1 MEFHEKLQQLRKNKG
16 LTQEELA
23 EILYV
28 SRTAVSKWES
38 GRGYPNIDSLKDISS
53 YFLVSLDDLLSSD
66 QLIDLA
72 QKESTLNIRNN
83 CHLLMGLV
91 DLLSVFFLVLPLYPK
106 NIDGFIYSVN
116 LWEYTQLEVYNRMV
130 YWIIFILMIMSAV
143 LKVLGFYLKWSWCKK
158 SSTYFSFGLSIFS
171 ILYFVLTKEVYVC
184 LIVIFLLMMKCFLLV
199 HATTGCLEL
208 K

>member
-1 MEFHEKLQQLRKNKG
+1 M
-16 LTQEELA
+16 
-23 EILYV
+23 
-28 SRTAVSKWES
+28 
-38 GRGYPNIDSLKDISS
+38 
-53 YFLVSLDDLLSSD
+53 
-66 QLIDLA
+66 IDLA

-130 YWIIFILMIMSAV
+130 YWIIFILMIMSGV

>member
-38 GRGYPNIDSLKDISS
+38 GRGYPNIDSLKHISS
-53 YFLVSLDDLLSSD
+53 YFSISLDDLLSSD

-72 QKESTLNIRNN
+72 QKENRTRIRNN
-83 CHLLMGLV
+83 CHLLMGLI
-91 DLLSVFFLVLPLYPK
+91 DLLCIFCIVLPLYPE
-106 NIDGFIYSVN
+106 NIEGMICSVN
-116 LWEYTQLEVYNRMV
+116 LWDYTQIEMYNRVV
-130 YWIIFILMIMSAV
+130 YWVIFILMMMIGLV
-143 LKVLGFYLKWSWCKK
+143 KVLDSCLKWSWCKK
-158 SSTYFSFGLSIFS
+158 NSTGLSFGLSVFS
-171 ILYFVLTKEVYVC
+171 ILYFVITKEVYVC
-184 LIVIFLLMMKCFLLV
+184 LIMIFLLMMKCFLFV
-199 HATTGCLEL
+199 YATTGCLDD

>member
-53 YFLVSLDDLLSSD
+53 YFSISLDDLLSSD

-72 QKESTLNIRNN
+72 QNENRTRIRNN
-83 CHLLMGLV
+83 CHLLMGLI
-91 DLLSVFFLVLPLYPK
+91 DLLCIFCIVLPLYPE
-106 NIDGFIYSVN
+106 NIEGMICSVN
-116 LWEYTQLEVYNRMV
+116 LWDYTQIEMYNRVV
-130 YWIIFILMIMSAV
+130 YLVIFILMMMIGLV
-143 LKVLGFYLKWSWCKK
+143 KVLDSCLKWSWCKK
-158 SSTYFSFGLSIFS
+158 NCTGLSFGLSVFS
-171 ILYFVLTKEVYVC
+171 ILYFVITKEVYVC
-184 LIVIFLLMMKCFLLV
+184 LIMIFLLMMKCFLLV
-199 HATTGCLEL
+199 HATTGCLDD

>member
-38 GRGYPNIDSLKDISS
+38 GRGYPNIDSLKHISS
-53 YFLVSLDDLLSSD
+53 YFSISLDDLLSSD

-72 QKESTLNIRNN
+72 QNENRTRIRNN
-83 CHLLMGLV
+83 CHLLMGLI
-91 DLLSVFFLVLPLYPK
+91 DLLCIFCIVLPLYPE
-106 NIDGFIYSVN
+106 NIEGMICSVN
-116 LWEYTQLEVYNRMV
+116 LWDYTQIEMYNRIV
-130 YWIIFILMIMSAV
+130 YWGIFILMMMIGAV
-143 LKVLGFYLKWSWCKK
+143 KVLDSCLKWSWCKK
-158 SSTYFSFGLSIFS
+158 NSTGFSFGLSVFS
-171 ILYFVLTKEVYVC
+171 ILYFVITKEVYVC
-184 LIVIFLLMMKCFLLV
+184 LIMIFLLMMKCFLFV
-199 HATTGCLEL
+199 HATTGCLDD

>member
-53 YFLVSLDDLLSSD
+53 YFSISLDDLLSSD

-72 QKESTLNIRNN
+72 QNENRTRIRNN
-83 CHLLMGLV
+83 CHLLMGLI
-91 DLLSVFFLVLPLYPK
+91 DLLCIFCLVLPLYPE
-106 NIDGFIYSVN
+106 NIEGMICSVN
-116 LWEYTQLEVYNRMV
+116 LWDYTQIEMYNRVV
-130 YWIIFILMIMSAV
+130 YWVIFILMMMIGAV
-143 LKVLGFYLKWSWCKK
+143 KVLDYYMKWSWCKK
-158 SSTYFSFGLSIFS
+158 NSTGLSFGLSVFS
-171 ILYFVLTKEVYVC
+171 ILYFVITKEVYVC
-184 LIVIFLLMMKCFLLV
+184 LIMIFLMMMKCFLLV
-199 HATTGCLEL
+199 HATTGCLDD